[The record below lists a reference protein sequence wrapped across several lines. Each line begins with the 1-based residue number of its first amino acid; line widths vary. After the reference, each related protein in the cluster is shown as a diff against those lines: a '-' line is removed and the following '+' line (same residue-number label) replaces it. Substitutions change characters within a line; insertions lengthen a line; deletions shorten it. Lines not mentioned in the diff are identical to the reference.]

1 MRSILRVL
9 SYMRSFWLGETT
21 AYLCMLGINAMRLI
35 TPQIIRRIIDVGI
48 GENQPDVLITSVL
61 LLVVATL
68 VQGIFRFGQGYLAEW
83 VSQNIAYIMRGEI
96 YRKLQS
102 LSFSYHDRSQAGQ
115 LLSRAT
121 SDVERLQRITGQGIL
136 GMVDAMVL
144 LIGTT
149 AILLNMQPMLAVLSL
164 LVMPVVLFLMRRYM
178 KRMRPRF
185 HERQDRIAIMTSR
198 LEQNLLGMSVVRGF
212 AQEPAEISR
221 FGAENDRIFD
231 TSQSIARESAL
242 TMPLI
247 IFLASASTVLI
258 LWIGGQLV
266 IQGRLTLGELVAFN
280 SYLLQLVNPI
290 RRMGFLAT
298 LLGESRASAE
308 RVFEILD
315 ADSEVKDR
323 PGAIELENVRGD
335 VTFDRVTF
343 AYIPGSNPVLQDVS
357 FEVKAGQVVALLG
370 PTGSGKSTI
379 TNLIPRFYDVTAGRV
394 LVDGHDVRD
403 VTLKSLRSHIGMVL
417 QETTLFGSTIRENIS
432 FGRNDATQAEIEEA
446 AKAAAIHD
454 FIASLPAG
462 YSTAVGER
470 GVTLS
475 GGQRQRIAIA
485 RALLLNPSILIL
497 DDATSSVD
505 TETEKQ
511 IQGALERL
519 MEGRTS
525 FIIAQRVSTVRSADQ
540 IFVIDEGRLV
550 AQGKHEDLIR
560 ESGIYAEIYHRQLK
574 TDNDLPEASLA
585 RRDA

>member
-1 MRSILRVL
+1 
-9 SYMRSFWLGETT
+9 
-21 AYLCMLGINAMRLI
+21 
-35 TPQIIRRIIDVGI
+35 
-48 GENQPDVLITSVL
+48 
-61 LLVVATL
+61 
-68 VQGIFRFGQGYLAEW
+68 
-83 VSQNIAYIMRGEI
+83 
-96 YRKLQS
+96 
-102 LSFSYHDRSQAGQ
+102 
-115 LLSRAT
+115 
-121 SDVERLQRITGQGIL
+121 
-136 GMVDAMVL
+136 
-144 LIGTT
+144 
-149 AILLNMQPMLAVLSL
+149 
-164 LVMPVVLFLMRRYM
+164 MRRYM
-178 KRMRPRF
+178 KRMRPMF
-185 HERQDRIAIMTSR
+185 HERQDRTAIMTSR

-212 AQEPAEISR
+212 AQEPAEMAR
-221 FGAENDRIFD
+221 FGAENDHIYD

-258 LWIGGQLV
+258 LWIGGQFV
-266 IQGRLTLGELVAFN
+266 IQGDLTLGELVAFN
-280 SYLLQLVNPI
+280 SYLLQLINPI

-315 ADSEVKDR
+315 ADSEVKNR
-323 PGAIELENVRGD
+323 PGAIELEAVRGD
-335 VTFDRVTF
+335 VAFDHVTF
-343 AYIPGSNPVLQDVS
+343 GYAGGGAPVLSDVS
-357 FEVKAGQVVALLG
+357 FSIKAGQVVALLG

-379 TNLIPRFYDVTAGRV
+379 TNLIPRFYDVTSGRV

-403 VTLKSLRSHIGMVL
+403 VTLESLRSHIGMVL
-417 QETTLFGSTIRENIS
+417 QETLLFGSTIRENIS
-432 FGRNDATQAEIEEA
+432 FGRHDATQAEIEEA
-446 AKAAAIHD
+446 TRAAAIHD
-454 FIASLPAG
+454 FIAGLPAG

-485 RALLLNPSILIL
+485 RALLLNPNILIL

-525 FIIAQRVSTVRSADQ
+525 FVIAQRVSTVRNADQ

-574 TDNDLPEASLA
+574 SDDGQPATDLA

>member
-1 MRSILRVL
+1 
-9 SYMRSFWLGETT
+9 
-21 AYLCMLGINAMRLI
+21 MLGINAMRLI

-574 TDNDLPEASLA
+574 TDDDLPEASLA